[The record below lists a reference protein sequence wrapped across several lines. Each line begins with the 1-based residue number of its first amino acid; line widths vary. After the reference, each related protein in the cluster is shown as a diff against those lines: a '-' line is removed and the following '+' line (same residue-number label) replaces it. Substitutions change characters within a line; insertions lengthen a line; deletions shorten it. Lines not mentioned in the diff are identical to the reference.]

1 MKAHANSSWSCKI
14 PKKGILTLSGYGLRI
29 AVERGHLVFEDGV
42 GRERRQGRLSRVSQ
56 LKRLVVLGHAGTISL
71 EALRWLRDVGAG
83 YVQIDADGS
92 LVAATG
98 PTVVSDPR
106 VLRGQVL
113 AAENGVALSIARQL
127 VVDKLKGQLNVLR
140 RLPEPKEARGRIKSA
155 LALVDRSDSFEHLRH
170 YEADA
175 AKAYWQAWEWVG
187 VGFGKREAKRVPDHW
202 LNFRSRTSPHT
213 KSPRAAANPANAMLN
228 YLYAILEAEAR
239 VACMALGLDPGL
251 GLYHAD
257 QRYRDSL
264 ACDLMEPVRPAVDS
278 HLLQLV
284 QTRTFRMADFFEN
297 RQGVC
302 RVMPPV
308 SQQLALTAGKWS
320 RAVAPVVERVAQ
332 SLATAKPH
340 RTVSY
345 RSLPTPLSGRKRRL
359 GRSRVRRDKSDHAY
373 PTTAGKRSRTVTEQ
387 HEAIR
392 DWESQHGGTARQ
404 DPAIFREQVLPRLR
418 QFTLAELA
426 QATGLSRSYCGRIRS
441 GDAVPHVRHWESL
454 KSIA

>member
-1 MKAHANSSWSCKI
+1 VKETPGLKH
-14 PKKGILTLSGYGLRI
+14 GTLTLTGYGLRI
-29 AVERGHLVFEDGV
+29 AVERGHLVCEDGV

-56 LKRLVVLGHAGTISL
+56 LQRLVVLGHAGTVSL
-71 EALRWLRDVGAG
+71 EALRWLRDVGAAFI
-83 YVQIDADGS
+83 QIDADGS

-98 PTVVSDPR
+98 PNVVSDPR

-113 AAENGVALSIARQL
+113 AAENGFALSIARSL
-127 VVDKLKGQLNVLR
+127 VTDKLKGQLNVLR

-155 LALVDRSDSFEHLRH
+155 LALVDRSDSFEHLRQ

-175 AKAYWQAWEWVG
+175 ARAYWRTWELVG
-187 VGFGKREAKRVPDHW
+187 VGFGKREARRVPDHW

-213 KSPRAAANPANAMLN
+213 RSPRAAANPANAMLN

-239 VACMALGLDPGL
+239 IACMAMGLDSGV

-278 HLLQLV
+278 HLLQLL
-284 QTRTFRMADFFEN
+284 QTTSFRKSDFFEN
-297 RQGVC
+297 RQGIC

-308 SQQLALTAGKWS
+308 TQQLALTSVKWS
-320 RAVAPVVERVAQ
+320 RAVRPVVERVAQ
-332 SLATAKPH
+332 SLATAKPR

-345 RSLPTPLSGRKRRL
+345 KSLPTPLSGRNRSRGRR
-359 GRSRVRRDKSDHAY
+359 RVRRSKDKYAD
-373 PTTAGKRSRTVTEQ
+373 PTAEKRSRTVTEQ

-392 DWESQHGGTARQ
+392 DWESRHHGMVRQ
-404 DPAIFREQVLPRLR
+404 DPAVFREQVLPHLQRC
-418 QFTLAELA
+418 TAAELA
-426 QATGLSRSYCGRIRS
+426 RATGLSRAYCGRIRS
-441 GDAVPHVRHWESL
+441 GDVVPHLRHWGPL
-454 KSIA
+454 KTLA